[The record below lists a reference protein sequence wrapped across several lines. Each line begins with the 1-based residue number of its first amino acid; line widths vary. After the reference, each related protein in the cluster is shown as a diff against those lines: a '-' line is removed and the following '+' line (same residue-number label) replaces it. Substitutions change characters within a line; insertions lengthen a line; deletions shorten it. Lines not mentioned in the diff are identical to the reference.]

1 MKKLMIL
8 AAVCLLSA
16 MNSMAQVTLSI
27 SDFSIKGGEEKA
39 IEIELENPGVEITGV
54 QCDLILPAGLSL
66 TTFLNEDEDENVLG
80 ELISNRKKGDLGLTV
95 SEVSEVPE
103 VSRKYRFIVFSMN
116 NKTFKGTSGGIIKV
130 VVKAASTIS
139 AGNLTGTLADIVLT
153 EPDQTQHKPANFTF
167 NITATTGI
175 NEVELSNDKPATI
188 YDLKGN
194 TIRKNATSTEGLSKG
209 VYIID
214 NKKVIVK

>member
-1 MKKLMIL
+1 M
-8 AAVCLLSA
+8 
-16 MNSMAQVTLSI
+16 
-27 SDFSIKGGEEKA
+27 
-39 IEIELENPGVEITGV
+39 
-54 QCDLILPAGLSL
+54 SL

-95 SEVSEVPE
+95 SEVSGG
-103 VSRKYRFIVFSMN
+103 YRFIVFSMN

>member
-95 SEVSEVPE
+95 SEVSGG
-103 VSRKYRFIVFSMN
+103 YRFIVFSMN